1 MLIQGKPDLTA
12 ITNYLTLTGPVKFSM
27 SSILGTTA
35 SSSSSAPSTPLLKAA
50 LTSSPLGSLGSSVVT
65 STTASATV
73 TSEAASGNLEI
84 DIDEDYDA

>member
-1 MLIQGKPDLTA
+1 
-12 ITNYLTLTGPVKFSM
+12 M
-27 SSILGTTA
+27 SSILGTTT
-35 SSSSSAPSTPLLKAA
+35 SSTPLLKAA